1 MRNLKC
7 EIVLVFSENPIQLRA
22 KIDTIIS
29 RSTPHP
35 DPDAPECPESVRF
48 WATSGGEFSEKERT
62 RVTATASARVAP
74 SATGLA
80 GLVQHDVPS
89 SGAPTPCGNGP
100 TLRALVDVANN
111 TESPGP
117 EPTAKG
123 KAKAKAKA
131 KSKVAQV
138 TPKTPAEQRVAIRSS
153 DFIGIWFD
161 RDNLHIHKGCR
172 EY

>member
-1 MRNLKC
+1 MYVKLC
-7 EIVLVFSENPIQLRA
+7 EIVLMFFPNPIQLRA

-48 WATSGGEFSEKERT
+48 WATAGGEFSEKERT

-100 TLRALVDVANN
+100 TLRALDVANS
-111 TESPGP
+111 TSPA
-117 EPTAKG
+117 EPTP

-131 KSKVAQV
+131 KAKGKVAQV
-138 TPKTPAEQRVAIRSS
+138 TPKTPAEQRVAIRSW
-153 DFIGIWFD
+153 DLIGV
-161 RDNLHIHKGCR
+161 
-172 EY
+172 